1 MTSGMNVCDNVFNLL
16 VKWSLYL
23 RVIVMCSEPL
33 FIIIQLRVYRR
44 EETIRTRNVSAHS
57 AQSISVSST
66 SAWQSRQSTRKQTH
80 STCSRWHFQFSHDTV
95 EKIRA
100 DCHRTG
106 VKGIV
111 DTREYS
117 TTVKTV
123 QPLPRVTWAD
133 VVKGTT
139 QGKAIRGQ
147 EKMLKCSVSN
157 KSVSRPLSRNNP
169 VSKVKV

>member
-1 MTSGMNVCDNVFNLL
+1 MAECIN
-16 VKWSLYL
+16 
-23 RVIVMCSEPL
+23 IVG
-33 FIIIQLRVYRR
+33 
-44 EETIRTRNVSAHS
+44 
-57 AQSISVSST
+57 
-66 SAWQSRQSTRKQTH
+66 
-80 STCSRWHFQFSHDTV
+80 
-95 EKIRA
+95 KIRA

-147 EKMLKCSVSN
+147 ENMLKCSVSN

-169 VSKVKV
+169 VSKV

>member
-1 MTSGMNVCDNVFNLL
+1 M
-16 VKWSLYL
+16 
-23 RVIVMCSEPL
+23 
-33 FIIIQLRVYRR
+33 
-44 EETIRTRNVSAHS
+44 
-57 AQSISVSST
+57 
-66 SAWQSRQSTRKQTH
+66 
-80 STCSRWHFQFSHDTV
+80 
-95 EKIRA
+95 
-100 DCHRTG
+100 
-106 VKGIV
+106 KGIV

-169 VSKVKV
+169 VSKVKIKV

>member
-1 MTSGMNVCDNVFNLL
+1 M
-16 VKWSLYL
+16 
-23 RVIVMCSEPL
+23 
-33 FIIIQLRVYRR
+33 
-44 EETIRTRNVSAHS
+44 
-57 AQSISVSST
+57 
-66 SAWQSRQSTRKQTH
+66 
-80 STCSRWHFQFSHDTV
+80 
-95 EKIRA
+95 
-100 DCHRTG
+100 
-106 VKGIV
+106 KGIV

-147 EKMLKCSVSN
+147 EKMLKYSVSN

-169 VSKVKV
+169 VSKVKVKLTTSSLLSISSTVFDKHSTRFKAYDTVDYGS

>member
-1 MTSGMNVCDNVFNLL
+1 M
-16 VKWSLYL
+16 
-23 RVIVMCSEPL
+23 
-33 FIIIQLRVYRR
+33 
-44 EETIRTRNVSAHS
+44 
-57 AQSISVSST
+57 
-66 SAWQSRQSTRKQTH
+66 
-80 STCSRWHFQFSHDTV
+80 
-95 EKIRA
+95 
-100 DCHRTG
+100 
-106 VKGIV
+106 KGIV

-147 EKMLKCSVSN
+147 EKMLKCSEMLKCSVSN